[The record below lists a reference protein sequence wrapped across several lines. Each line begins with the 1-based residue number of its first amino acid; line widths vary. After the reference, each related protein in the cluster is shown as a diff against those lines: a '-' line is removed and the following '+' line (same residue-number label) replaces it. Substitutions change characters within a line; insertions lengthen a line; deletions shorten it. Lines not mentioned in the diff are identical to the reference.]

1 MEVILLQSKRNVLTP
16 TEWTL
21 MECLWEKSP
30 RSGREA
36 VEYLTA
42 SAGWSRSTTLT
53 MLRRMTEKNM
63 ICCLEQDGI
72 NVYTPLIPKEEATQS
87 QTEDFLNRVFGGS
100 VSMMLSAFTKKQSL
114 SKEEIDA
121 LYAILKEAEE
131 DA

>member
-1 MEVILLQSKRNVLTP
+1 MQNKRNVLTP
-16 TEWTL
+16 TEWAL
-21 MECLWEKSP
+21 MECLWEQAP
-30 RSGREA
+30 CTGREA
-36 VEYLTA
+36 VEYMAA

-63 ICCLEQDGI
+63 ISCLEQDGI
-72 NVYTPLIPKEEATQS
+72 NVYASLIPKEDATQS

-100 VSMMLSAFTKKQSL
+100 VSMMLSAFTKKQTL
-114 SKEEIDA
+114 SREEIDA

>member
-1 MEVILLQSKRNVLTP
+1 MQSKRSVLTP

-36 VEYLTA
+36 VEFLTA
-42 SAGWSRSTTLT
+42 YAGWSRSTTLT

-63 ICCLEQDGI
+63 ISCTQKDGI
-72 NVYTPLIPKEEATQS
+72 NAYAPLIPKEEATQS
-87 QTEDFLNRVFGGS
+87 QTGDFLNRVFGGS